1 MPFIADSERDV
12 IRTRH
17 IFLKMV
23 VSYLEVSI
31 VKRGNIERWT
41 DISECSNL
49 LFFSQLVNE
58 LLFDYS
64 IPSNRIS
71 TLNSHYLCLDAISA
85 INGIEYYGVPEGT
98 LKPIMEELYS
108 ELKKDP
114 VFQEDNHPINYFVKY
129 QNEKYILC
137 SKVSDISYNDLKKIA
152 HALNQLFF
160 NQNKYFSQ
168 LRDQI
173 IKIIKE
179 NKLEDQQVLFRLT
192 KSLLT
197 ELMNNGY
204 SLKYIYMVM
213 DNLFWSPSNVVDSVD
228 RIDEFFS
235 LFDFSAKRYQ
245 VVFKGKRQK
254 ISRVVNYID
263 GLGCTDRLP
272 DEIRSKA
279 DNHFSYRKH
288 DETFLVIDRK
298 ALDPFDAAEN
308 AINLIETNAAVFRL
322 YDHTYRYRI
331 RSAECEVFDEKQ
343 VYKFGKGVRPVEHIK
358 VPSSRRISESMEVV
372 DNAISKIVEDESF
385 RDYVALISAIQY
397 HSHSLDSI
405 SEENQLLDLWAI
417 FESVLD
423 ISNKHTADR
432 IQQICMYLVP
442 LLKRKYIYSLFRQLA
457 DDIKN
462 YNEVVYEDI
471 VGTETSSEAEIVR
484 LVCEFTLLDSNS
496 DKRNEVL
503 TICSDFPLLKER
515 IDYYCNA
522 LGTPAKVHSFVEKH
536 AERVRWQIQRIYRN
550 RNLIIHNGSKM
561 PYLPLLIENLHS
573 YVDDFISYVIH
584 SMSNGTDINGMC
596 QELFVKECKWNS
608 TFPRLKDAITEDQ
621 IKYILSI

>member
-1 MPFIADSERDV
+1 MKKGNLEKWADLSGCV
-12 IRTRH
+12 
-17 IFLKMV
+17 
-23 VSYLEVSI
+23 
-31 VKRGNIERWT
+31 
-41 DISECSNL
+41 NL

-85 INGIEYYGVPEGT
+85 INGIENNGVPEGT

-114 VFQEDNHPINYFVKY
+114 VFQEDNHPVSYFVKY

-137 SKVSDISYNDLKKIA
+137 NKVSDISYSDLKKIA
-152 HALNQLFF
+152 LALNQLFF
-160 NQNKYFSQ
+160 NKDDYFSL
-168 LRDQI
+168 LRTQI
-173 IKIIKE
+173 TKKIKD
-179 NKLEDQQVLFRLT
+179 NKPEDQQELFRLT

-204 SLKYIYMVM
+204 TLRYIYAVM
-213 DNLFWSPSNVVDSVD
+213 NDLFWTPANAVNSVE

-235 LFDFSAKRYQ
+235 LFDFSVKSYQ
-245 VVFKGKRQK
+245 VVFKGKWRK
-254 ISRVVNYID
+254 INKVVHYID
-263 GLGCTDRLP
+263 GLECLDKLP
-272 DEIRSKA
+272 DDIRDKS
-279 DNHFSYRKH
+279 DNGFSHRKR
-288 DETFLVIDRK
+288 DETFIVIDRK
-298 ALDPFDAAEN
+298 ALDPFDAAES
-308 AINLIETNAAVFRL
+308 AINLIETNAAVYRL

-331 RSAECEVFDEKQ
+331 RSAECGVFDENR
-343 VYKFGKGVRPVEHIK
+343 VYKVKRDVRPVEHTK
-358 VPSSRRISESMEVV
+358 MPSTRQISESMEVV
-372 DNAISKIVEDESF
+372 DNAITKIVEDESY
-385 RDYVALISAIQY
+385 RDYIAIIGAIQY

-423 ISNKHTADR
+423 ISNKHTSDR
-432 IQQICMYLVP
+432 IQQVCMYLVP
-442 LLKRKYIYSLFRQLA
+442 LLKQKYIYSLFRQLA

-462 YNEVVYEDI
+462 YDEDLFKDI
-471 VGTETSSEAEIVR
+471 IGNETSEIDIVR
-484 LVCEFTLLDSNS
+484 LTCEFTLLETNRS
-496 DKRNEVL
+496 KREAVL
-503 TICSDFPLLKER
+503 AACSDFPLLRER
-515 IDYYCNA
+515 IDYYCNV

-561 PYLPLLIENLHS
+561 PYLSLLIENLHS
-573 YVDDFISYVIH
+573 YVDDFISYIIH
-584 SMSNGTDINGMC
+584 SMAKGKDINGMC

-608 TFPRLKDAITEDQ
+608 TFPRLKDAITADQ
-621 IKYILSI
+621 IKYTLSI

>member
-1 MPFIADSERDV
+1 M
-12 IRTRH
+12 
-17 IFLKMV
+17 
-23 VSYLEVSI
+23 
-31 VKRGNIERWT
+31 KRGNVERWT
-41 DISECSNL
+41 DLSGCTNL

-71 TLNSHYLCLDAISA
+71 TLNSHYLCLDAINP
-85 INGIEYYGVPEGT
+85 IDGIEYNGVPEGT

-114 VFQEDNHPINYFVKY
+114 VFQEDNNPTNYFVKY
-129 QNEKYILC
+129 QNEKYVQC
-137 SKVSDISYNDLKKIA
+137 SKVSDIGYTDLKKIA
-152 HALNQLFF
+152 LALNQLFF
-160 NQNKYFSQ
+160 YQDNYFTH
-168 LRDQI
+168 LRDEATR
-173 IKIIKE
+173 IIKE
-179 NKLEDQQVLFRLT
+179 NKPEDQQVLFRLT

-204 SLKYIYMVM
+204 TLRFIYMAM
-213 DNLFWSPSNVVDSVD
+213 NRLFWNPTTPVSSTD

-235 LFDFSAKRYQ
+235 LFDFSEKQYQ
-245 VVFKGKRQK
+245 VVFKGKKRK
-254 ISRVVNYID
+254 IDKVVSYID
-263 GLGCTDRLP
+263 GLECLDELP
-272 DEIRSKA
+272 DEIKDKA
-279 DNHFSYRKH
+279 DSHFSSRKS
-288 DETFLVIDRK
+288 DETFLIVHRE
-298 ALDPFDAAEN
+298 ALDPFSAAEN
-308 AINLIETNAAVFRL
+308 AINLIETNAAVYKL

-331 RSAECEVFDEKQ
+331 RSAECGVFDEYQ
-343 VYKFGKGVRPVEHIK
+343 VYRLGKGVRPVEHTK

-372 DNAISKIVEDESF
+372 DNAITKIGGDQSF
-385 RDYVALISAIQY
+385 RDYIAIISAIQY

-423 ISNKHTADR
+423 ITQKHKSDR

-442 LLKRKYIYSLFRQLA
+442 ILKHKYIYSLFKQLA
-457 DDIKN
+457 EDIKYYDEDL
-462 YNEVVYEDI
+462 YNDI
-471 VGTETSSEAEIVR
+471 VGTETTEMDIVR
-484 LVCEFTLLDSNS
+484 LVCEFTLLEANKTKRETMLDSCN
-496 DKRNEVL
+496 
-503 TICSDFPLLKER
+503 DFPLLKER

-550 RNLIIHNGSKM
+550 RNLVIHNGSKM

-573 YVDDFISYVIH
+573 YVDDFISYTIH
-584 SMSNGTDINGMC
+584 SMAKGTDINGMC

-608 TFPRLKDAITEDQ
+608 TFPRIKGVITADQ
-621 IKYILSI
+621 VKYILSL